1 MEETLEL
8 SDSRVI
14 NASKNEVWA
23 ALLNPEVLN
32 DCIPGCQE
40 MAGSVEDGFEATVVQ
55 KIGPVK
61 ATFKGAVQLTD
72 IVEGESCT
80 ISGEGKG
87 GPAGFA
93 KGGAKVRLAEVE
105 GGTELSYD
113 VEAKIGGKIAQL
125 GSRIIDGVA
134 RKLAD
139 EFFTKFQSVV
149 EGPAEESGVVE
160 EGATETEVKKGWLK
174 RTFGG

>member
-1 MEETLEL
+1 MEL

-14 NASKNEVWA
+14 KASPDAVWA
-23 ALLNPEVLN
+23 AILDPEVLKA
-32 DCIPGCQE
+32 CIPGCQE
-40 MAGSVEDGFEATVVQ
+40 MAGSVEQGFEATVVQ

-61 ATFKGAVQLTD
+61 ATFKGAVQLMD
-72 IVEGESCT
+72 IVPGQSCT

-93 KGGAKVRLAEVE
+93 KGDAKIKLTPQE
-105 GGTELSYD
+105 GGTLLEYA

-139 EFFTKFQSVV
+139 EFFAKFQSVV
-149 EGPAEESGVVE
+149 EGPAEETSD
-160 EGATETEVKKGWLK
+160 EGGEATEKKGWLK
-174 RTFGG
+174 RIF